1 MYWETAVVLRTD
13 TSQFYKWI
21 SFAYTLFSLKNW
33 NILGAD
39 THAFEN
45 TYQSENVKH
54 GLEFRK
60 QGVEIVFFE
69 KVFAKKSCWQGAT
82 SKGLLFLLHVTF

>member
-1 MYWETAVVLRTD
+1 MLEEKEGQWHGRKQKASWKLVFLFSVGAITFPVTVGKCIGKTAVVLRTD

-45 TYQSENVKH
+45 TYR
-54 GLEFRK
+54 LP
-60 QGVEIVFFE
+60 
-69 KVFAKKSCWQGAT
+69 C
-82 SKGLLFLLHVTF
+82 

>member
-45 TYQSENVKH
+45 TYRLAYQSEHVKH
-54 GLEFRK
+54 GMEFRK
-60 QGVEIVFFE
+60 QGVDIVFLE
-69 KVFAKKSCWQGAT
+69 KVFAKK
-82 SKGLLFLLHVTF
+82 LLAKCQ